1 MKSTMG
7 SSMPPCCQPAWSST
21 GNKSALNRLRGCS
34 QRPESL
40 HQLEQTNWIKSST
53 GQLNSTRRSQYL
65 HGSGNLEF
73 LPKIVNA
80 SSSSPWPITATK
92 QIQGA
97 AKKQTWM
104 SSGSAPGKPA
114 ALRQRL
120 VFSIRLTPR
129 QRPQVSGKEQRLYS
143 IEMFPRLLLGRGS

>member
-40 HQLEQTNWIKSST
+40 HRLEQANWIKSST
-53 GQLNSTRRSQYL
+53 GQFNSTRRSQYL

-104 SSGSAPGKPA
+104 SSGSASGKPA